1 MISRSGR
8 PGPRCFR
15 SLLASLAMATVPAA
29 AVLALNQ
36 PAGAATPLAST
47 SSITVPSTNDLIT
60 TVEDA
65 VLGEVYCLV
74 NTILQSPKPT
84 C

>member
-1 MISRSGR
+1 VAI
-8 PGPRCFR
+8 
-15 SLLASLAMATVPAA
+15 VPAA
-29 AVLALNQ
+29 TVLVVNG
-36 PAGAATPLAST
+36 PAGAAAPVAST
-47 SSITVPSTNDLIT
+47 SSVTVPSTNDLIT

-74 NTILQSPKPT
+74 NTILSSPKPT

>member
-1 MISRSGR
+1 MIARTGGL
-8 PGPRCFR
+8 GPRRFR
-15 SLLASLAMATVPAA
+15 SLLASFALAIVPAA
-29 AVLALNQ
+29 AVLAVHE
-36 PAGAATPLAST
+36 PAGASTPLAST

-74 NTILQSPKPT
+74 NTILSSPKPT